1 MDPWKHCVPVFVGVT
16 LGACLDVGDP
26 YLVSDELAVPTG
38 ALSYE
43 QHIRPILIDAGCLGC
58 HFAGGGGSG
67 GLDASTPEGL
77 MRGGDSGRAAVVPC
91 EHTASYMWERVRWCE
106 MPFPGYPDCL
116 DELDVAIIARWIDQG
131 GQATYD
137 AELCPDAPLE

>member
-43 QHIRPILIDAGCLGC
+43 QHIRPILIDAGCLG
-58 HFAGGGGSG
+58 A
-67 GLDASTPEGL
+67 L
-77 MRGGDSGRAAVVPC
+77 
-91 EHTASYMWERVRWCE
+91 
-106 MPFPGYPDCL
+106 
-116 DELDVAIIARWIDQG
+116 G
-131 GQATYD
+131 GQPRRGRRGD
-137 AELCPDAPLE
+137 RE